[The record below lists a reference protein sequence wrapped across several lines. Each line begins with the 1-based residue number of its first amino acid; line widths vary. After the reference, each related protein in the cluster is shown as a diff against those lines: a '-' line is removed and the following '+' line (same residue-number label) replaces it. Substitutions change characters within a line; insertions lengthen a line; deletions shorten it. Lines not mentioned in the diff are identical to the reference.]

1 MSPSRFVCFGS
12 TSVVARVVRVAV
24 DRCDSP
30 WVADSAGGGAQRR
43 LRPVG
48 HQVHGQWSS
57 VHRSL

>member
-1 MSPSRFVCFGS
+1 MSPSLVCFGS

-24 DRCDSP
+24 DWRDPS
-30 WVADSAGGGAQRR
+30 WVADSAGRGAQRR

-57 VHRSL
+57 IHRTL